1 MRYHVLATDYDGTL
15 ATDGQVGERTVE
27 ALRSVRGSG
36 RHLVLVTGRRVE
48 DLEAVFQHVALFERI
63 VAENGAVVWR
73 PGAEQR
79 LLADP
84 LPAAFPAALRARGVP
99 FVAGRVVVATWLPYD
114 VEVLGAIRA
123 LGLDL
128 EIIFNK
134 GAVMVLPPGVDKRS
148 GLEAALGEI
157 GRTLHET
164 VAIGDAEN
172 DQAMLAA
179 SGCGVAVSNALPVV
193 KETADVVTLGA
204 RGAGVEEIAAAL
216 LRDDLGSHGASGR
229 HG

>member
-15 ATDGQVGERTVE
+15 ATEGHVGEWTTE
-27 ALRSVRGSG
+27 ALRRLRGSG
-36 RHLVLVTGRRVE
+36 RHLVRVTGRRVE
-48 DLEAVFQHVALFERI
+48 DLQAVFRHVALFERV
-63 VAENGAVVWR
+63 VAENGAVVWM

-79 LLADP
+79 LLAAP
-84 LPAAFPAALRARGVP
+84 PSPAFPAALRTRGVP
-99 FVAGRVVVATWLPYD
+99 FVAGHVVVATWLPYD
-114 VEVLGAIRA
+114 VEVLGAIQS

-128 EIIFNK
+128 EIVFNK
-134 GAVMVLPPGVDKRS
+134 GAVMVLPRGVNKRS

-157 GRTLHET
+157 GRTLRET

-179 SGCGVAVSNALPVV
+179 VGCGVAVSNALPVV

-204 RGAGVEEIAAAL
+204 RGAGVEEIADAL
-216 LRDDLGSHGASGR
+216 LRDELAR
-229 HG
+229 F